1 METRTHNKPKQK
13 RHRSYGIFIKMS
25 DGTILG
31 LSYVRGTYRFS
42 PEIVARLD
50 KSTSLNKHFDVLCYM
65 PRSNVFPTFF
75 NGHDCTNARVF
86 RVRFNSKHAPKM
98 TKKDVDKKDNNPNYH
113 FSFEDKD
120 AKTK

>member
-1 METRTHNKPKQK
+1 METKTNNKPKRK
-13 RHRSYGIFIKMS
+13 RYRSYGIFIKMS

-31 LSYVRGTYRFS
+31 LCQDSFRGNYRFDT
-42 PEIVARLD
+42 EIVARLD
-50 KSTSLNKHFDVLCYM
+50 GITSLEEYRDALCDL
-65 PRSNVFPTFF
+65 PRSNHFTNFF
-75 NGHDCTNARVF
+75 NGHDATNARVF

-120 AKTK
+120 G